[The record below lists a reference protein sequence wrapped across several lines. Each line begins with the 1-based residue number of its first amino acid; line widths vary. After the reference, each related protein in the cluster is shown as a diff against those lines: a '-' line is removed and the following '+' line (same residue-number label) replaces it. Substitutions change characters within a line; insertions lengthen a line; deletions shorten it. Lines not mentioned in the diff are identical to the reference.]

1 MMETIKQKLQ
11 TLRNTLHNI
20 QKVASG
26 NGGLAQLAM
35 KTNVHLTLT
44 APDGTVKAVRD
55 VSNLVTNA
63 GFAEVASL
71 ILADNPD
78 SATAFDY
85 IAIGTGSG
93 QAATDTTLAT
103 EITTNGGERRGGANA
118 TGTTVTT
125 SVTDDTAQLTTT
137 FTFTGSFAV
146 TESGVFNDASTGT
159 MLCYQDFSAVNV
171 ASGDQL
177 ALTWKI
183 QMS

>member
-1 MMETIKQKLQ
+1 MKETIKQKIQ

-20 QKVASG
+20 QKVARG

-35 KTNVHLTLT
+35 KTNVHMTLT
-44 APDGTVKAVRD
+44 DANGNVKAVRD
-55 VSNLVTNA
+55 LSNLVTNG

-71 ILADNPD
+71 ILEDNPD

-93 QAATDTTLAT
+93 QSATDSTLAT
-103 EITTNGGERRGGANA
+103 EITTDGGERRGGADV
-118 TGTTVTT
+118 TETTVTT

-137 FTFTGSFAV
+137 FTFTGSFAI
-146 TESGVFNDASTGT
+146 TESGVFNDASAGV